1 MPEARHSEA
10 DGIRVVMANMP
21 RLLADMVRSTVE
33 GERNMTIVEE
43 IASPE
48 WLADAITGRA
58 DVIITA
64 TSGESLAP
72 PFRAVLF
79 GPWAI
84 PVVAISVDGSTI
96 DVYGRSVRRGYGLQ
110 DLIGLIREAVASSR
124 PRVGT

>member
-1 MPEARHSEA
+1 MPEAGNSEA
-10 DGIRVVMANMP
+10 DEIRAVMANMP
-21 RLLADMVRSTVE
+21 CLLADMVRSTVE
-33 GERNMTIVEE
+33 GERSMTIVAE

-48 WLADAITGRA
+48 ALPGAIIGRV

-64 TSGESLAP
+64 ISGESLAP
-72 PFRAVLF
+72 PFHAALF
-79 GPWAI
+79 GPRAI

-110 DLIGLIREAVASSR
+110 GLIGLIREAVADSR

>member
-1 MPEARHSEA
+1 MPEDGNSEA
-10 DGIRVVMANMP
+10 EGIRAVMANMP

-33 GERNMTIVEE
+33 GERSMTIVAE

-48 WLADAITGRA
+48 SLADALTGRV

-72 PFRAVLF
+72 PFRAALF
-79 GPWAI
+79 GPRAI

-110 DLIGLIREAVASSR
+110 GLIGLIREAVADSR